1 LSGAAV
7 VFLGGHSVGCG
18 SLAFSA
24 LAVCPCSEEKE
35 RKEKKEDPSGRDFTV
50 V

>member
-1 LSGAAV
+1 MSGAAV
-7 VFLGGHSVGCG
+7 VFLGGQVGVSVGCG

-35 RKEKKEDPSGRDFTV
+35 DPSGRDFTV